1 MAAIKGHTVNTS
13 ATAHLLS
20 QLIQVVWMCV
30 WDAREQAVQSSL
42 LALQDSGYK
51 LEN

>member
-1 MAAIKGHTVNTS
+1 MAAVKGHTVNTR

-30 WDAREQAVQSSL
+30 WYVHEQAVKAPSWLFEIQVT
-42 LALQDSGYK
+42 
-51 LEN
+51 N